1 MRTTREIQAEITKIR
16 AADKRYNQV
25 VNEGGEG
32 YERDSVSDA
41 LRAEYLAAEQAEFAA
56 TWTAEITAARRAAW
70 NAGVAKL
77 TAEHG
82 NSVMGHHVR
91 ALADSLGY
99 TLADIKRAKALH
111 GL

>member
-1 MRTTREIQAEITKIR
+1 MRTTTEIQAEITKIR
-16 AADKRYNQV
+16 DADNRYNQV

-32 YERDSVSDA
+32 YARDSVPDA

-56 TWTAEITAARRAAW
+56 TWTAETTAARRAAW

-77 TAEHG
+77 TAARG
-82 NSVMGHHVR
+82 NNVTGHHLR
-91 ALADSLGY
+91 ALATSLGY

-111 GL
+111 GI